1 MITYKKSY
9 WIIPLMI
16 LVIGVWMVQYASP
29 TIIGADGFLHG
40 RMSLLIAQHGFL
52 KTFPQAYFSWFRDHF
67 SDKDFL
73 YHLYLIPF
81 TSTLGFIG
89 GTKFG
94 AFVATSLL
102 FGTVMFLIKRT
113 SSHPIGVFVS
123 LALLL
128 SSQFLRDTGEA
139 RPFVFAMVLTLLA
152 VHGIAK
158 KNTRFVFLV
167 SLLYGMTHLS
177 AWIIVFLSS
186 LTSVVDWMMTGKG
199 STKLVLLSIVGY
211 GASFLLHPNFPNN
224 IFYTYLNGIL
234 VPWYA
239 AKTGVLELGAEFFP
253 LYTHEVIRFFPV
265 LIGALTIVGIC
276 LFLRPIKLRREI
288 VVWGLATI
296 LFGLLALVSRRNMTH
311 LYPVFVVWLGITL
324 GDWFGAIT
332 NEKKEMRLRILS
344 LGVPV
349 VLIFLIYSF
358 WQTNTY
364 LRQSLFS
371 DRVYAEH
378 FTQMAAVLTEKAPPG
393 SRVFHTNWSDS
404 QYFIGLA
411 PEFQYIVTLDPIY
424 MYNFDPKLYEQY
436 RVTSFAGSSDPYK
449 TLIETFD
456 TRYGYAGKNYFG
468 NFIGQVR
475 SDKRFTI
482 LGEDELGIVF
492 SLTDGPE

>member
-1 MITYKKSY
+1 MITYKKPY
-9 WIIPLMI
+9 WIITLLI
-16 LVIGVWMVQYASP
+16 LVIGAWFVQYSVP
-29 TIIGADGFLHG
+29 SIIGADGFLHG

-52 KTFPQAYFSWFRDHF
+52 KTFPQAYFSWFRDRF

-81 TSTLGFIG
+81 TTTLGVIG

-94 AFVATSLL
+94 AFVGTSLL
-102 FGTVMFLIKRT
+102 FATVLILIKKNT
-113 SSHPIGVFVS
+113 QGLGTWIS
-123 LALLL
+123 LVLLF
-128 SSQFLRDTGEA
+128 SSQFLRDSAEA
-139 RPFVFAMVLTLLA
+139 RPFVFAMMLTLIGIHA
-152 VHGIAK
+152 VSI
-158 KNTRFVFLV
+158 KNIKLMFVI
-167 SLLYGMTHLS
+167 SLLFGMTHLS
-177 AWIIVFLSS
+177 AWLLVIFTIGMHVI
-186 LTSVVDWMMTGKG
+186 DWMTTGKG
-199 STKLVLLSIVGY
+199 SKRLVGASAAGY
-211 GASFLLHPNFPNN
+211 GLSFWLHPNFPNN

-265 LIGALTIVGIC
+265 LIGALTIVVIC

-311 LYPVFVVWLGITL
+311 LYPVFVVWLGITI

-332 NEKKEMRLRILS
+332 SEKKEMRLRILS
-344 LGVPV
+344 LAIPV
-349 VLIFLIYSF
+349 VFIFLTYSF

-364 LRQSLFS
+364 LKQSLLF
-371 DRVYAEH
+371 DRVYGQH
-378 FTQMAAVLTEKAPPG
+378 FTHMAAVLTQNAPKG

-404 QYFIGLA
+404 QYLIGLA
-411 PEFQYIVTLDPIY
+411 PDFQYIVTLDPIY
-424 MYNFDPKLYEQY
+424 MYNFNPVLYQQY

-449 TLIETFD
+449 TLIETFG

-492 SLTDGPE
+492 ALSNRPE

>member
-1 MITYKKSY
+1 MITYKKLY
-9 WIIPLMI
+9 WIIPL
-16 LVIGVWMVQYASP
+16 LLLFIGAWFVQYSVP

-40 RMSLLIAQHGFL
+40 RMSLLIAQHGLL
-52 KTFPQAYFSWFRDHF
+52 KTFPHAYFSWFRDRF

-81 TSTLGFIG
+81 TSSLGFIS

-113 SSHPIGVFVS
+113 SSHAIGVFVS

-139 RPFVFAMVLTLLA
+139 RPFVFAMVLTLL
-152 VHGIAK
+152 GIHAIAI
-158 KNTRFVFLV
+158 KNSRFVFLV

-177 AWIIVFLSS
+177 AWIIVFFSS
-186 LTSVVDWMMTGKG
+186 LTSVLDWMMTGKG
-199 STKLVLLSIVGY
+199 SPKLVLSSIVGY

-234 VPWYA
+234 VPWYE

-265 LIGALTIVGIC
+265 IIGALTIVVIC

-296 LFGLLALVSRRNMTH
+296 LFGLLALISRRNLTH

-324 GDWFGAIT
+324 GDWFGAIA
-332 NEKKEMRLRILS
+332 NERQEKRLRILS
-344 LGVPV
+344 LAVPAV
-349 VLIFLIYSF
+349 FIFLIYSF
-358 WQTNTY
+358 WQTITY
-364 LRQSLFS
+364 LGQSLYS
-371 DRVYAEH
+371 ERVYAEH
-378 FTQMAAVLTEKAPPG
+378 FTQMAQVLRSHAVKG
-393 SRVFHTNWSDS
+393 SRIFHTNWSDS
-404 QYFIGLA
+404 QYLIGLA
-411 PEFQYIVTLDPIY
+411 PDFQYIVTLDPIY
-424 MYNFDPKLYEQY
+424 MYNFDPKLYQQY

-449 TLIETFD
+449 TLTETFG

-468 NFIGQVR
+468 SFIGQIR

-492 SLTDGPE
+492 ALTDGSE